1 MFTKLSTRAG
11 LVAVIV
17 FIPSILLTAKFSH
30 SFQNWYTTNEYFN
43 WHTMAI
49 SHFGVS
55 NLAIPFTAIVCI
67 VSLLAIFFIIGFK
80 KSYGNIGLLKQ
91 GSNWIISGFI
101 ALMLA
106 FLFLLYEPNSTLST
120 ALHFL
125 VALIYF
131 VNIPI
136 GLLLMGMHFIKN
148 KNVSL
153 GAASVILGVLA
164 FIFGPIICVGSSLL
178 FGDKGVA
185 IPELLQIM
193 CENIW
198 IVLMSVA
205 VLKKEAAE
213 TQNSMASRFQLEKS
227 GVNK

>member
-1 MFTKLSTRAG
+1 MSNKMAASAG
-11 LVAVIV
+11 LAAVIL
-17 FIPSILLTAKFSH
+17 FIPSIFLTASFSH
-30 SFQNWYTTNEYFN
+30 SFQNWYTTNQYFD

-67 VSLLAIFFIIGFK
+67 VSLLAIYFVVGFK
-80 KSYGNIGLLKQ
+80 KKYGNTGLLKH
-91 GSNWIISGFI
+91 GATWIISGFI

-106 FLFLLYEPNSTLST
+106 FLFLLYEPNATLSI

-131 VNIPI
+131 VSIPVGI
-136 GLLLMGMHFIKN
+136 ILVGVHFIKN
-148 KNVSL
+148 KIVSL
-153 GAASVILGVLA
+153 GAASIILGVLA

-185 IPELLQIM
+185 VPELLQII
-193 CENIW
+193 CEDVW
-198 IVLMSVA
+198 IVLMSIA
-205 VLKKEAAE
+205 MLKKE
-213 TQNSMASRFQLEKS
+213 
-227 GVNK
+227 